1 MKKKFKITGEEEAL
15 YQTKVRETCKGRK
28 DDLAVK
34 AGETVSIIRTTHCPK
49 GKWLAR
55 DSNNKYGYIL
65 VKSVDLD
72 IQEMMELGKR
82 AKTSSTPNSNGF
94 IDPEVTSAGSR
105 SSHPYALHQESFTDD
120 SEEWCDD
127 DDDTVFTP
135 TDNIDLQLNQRV
147 SSLDVVSQKPN
158 PALQGQIDTN
168 DKTRQEALQKLAS
181 FFAQPKT
188 PDHATLKRNTIIE
201 EAEPEESVSEDKQD
215 VDLQI
220 LPPPDL
226 YADIVVGES

>member
-15 YQTKVRETCKGRK
+15 YQAKVRETFKGRK

-34 AGETVSIIRTTHCPK
+34 AGETVSVIRTTDCPK

-82 AKTSSTPNSNGF
+82 SKTSSTPNSNGF
-94 IDPEVTSAGSR
+94 IDPEVTSTGSR
-105 SSHPYALHQESFTDD
+105 SSHPYAMHQESYD

-135 TDNIDLQLNQRV
+135 TDDIDLQLNHRV
-147 SSLDVVSQKPN
+147 SSLDVVRQEPV
-158 PALQGQIDTN
+158 LQGQIDAN
-168 DKTRQEALQKLAS
+168 DNVQTRQEALQKLAS

-201 EAEPEESVSEDKQD
+201 EAEPEEAVSEDKQD